1 MLANSIKKTHSIPD
15 ISFAFFVILGTSLGI
30 IFSSGFYSNWFFIAY
45 AIIYQTFFFFWL
57 EKNLIDKKLRRNIF
71 YFALRLQAQAF
82 AKTLLFWATVFI
94 ALLSLS
100 LSDNL
105 LTLPDS
111 INIETVPLLLIG
123 ILKFSIITS
132 TSVTFWKA
140 HTLSSKDGNWVSFVT
155 SDFTQ
160 ESISITA
167 SKALLLN
174 RLEHYLNALNDKEI
188 PNFTRFY
195 FETNT
200 QVRKP
205 ATRELHQFQ
214 LTWLF
219 CPVMVQISLHSN
231 GITSTEI
238 MLSYQTKNALLRFN
252 FFPNPVDI
260 QSLRKYLQTY
270 VIRPIQ
276 DELSLNEAV
285 SKQNE
290 LRRNAI
296 EMQLR
301 TLQAQIEPHF
311 LFNTLANL
319 RQMYRTSHDAGEDM
333 LNHLINYFRS
343 AMEELRSESS
353 TVAQEMD
360 LVLHYLAIMKIR
372 MGERL
377 SYSFIIG
384 DSLGDAEFPPAMLIS
399 LVENAIKHGLHNTEN
414 GKLIIS
420 AQYEND
426 RLKVTV
432 EDNGAGFSS
441 VEGTGVGLSNIRQRL
456 EGMYGNNAWLEV
468 GALNSGGFMSSIII
482 PLRSPIPKHAFA

>member
-1 MLANSIKKTHSIPD
+1 MLAKSIKKTHSIPD
-15 ISFAFFVILGTSLGI
+15 ASFAFVVILGTSLGI
-30 IFSSGFYSNWFFIAY
+30 IFSTGFYSNWFFIAY
-45 AIIYQTFFFFWL
+45 AIMYQTVFFFWL
-57 EKNLIDKKLRRNIF
+57 EKNLINKKLRGNISS
-71 YFALRLQAQAF
+71 FALRLQAQAF
-82 AKTLLFWATVFI
+82 AKTLLFWATLFI
-94 ALLSLS
+94 ALLLHS

-132 TSVTFWKA
+132 TSLTFWQA
-140 HTLSSKDGNWVSFVT
+140 HTLSSKDENWVSFVT
-155 SDFTQ
+155 ADFTQ
-160 ESISITA
+160 ECISIPA
-167 SKALLLN
+167 GKPHLSN
-174 RLEHYLNALNDKEI
+174 RLEHYLNVLNDKEI
-188 PNFTRFY
+188 PKFSRFY

-200 QVRKP
+200 KVRQHV
-205 ATRELHQFQ
+205 AGDRHQFQ

-219 CPVMVQISLHSN
+219 CPVSVQISLHSA

-238 MLSYQTKNALLRFN
+238 ILTYQIKNVFLRFS

-260 QSLRKYLQTY
+260 QSLRTYLKTY
-270 VIRPIQ
+270 VLRPIQ
-276 DELSLNEAV
+276 DELSLNEAI

-333 LNHLINYFRS
+333 LNHLISYFRS
-343 AMEELRSESS
+343 AMEELRSETS

-399 LVENAIKHGLHNTEN
+399 LVENAIKHGLHSKED
-414 GKLIIS
+414 GKLTIS
-420 AQYEND
+420 AQHENEQ
-426 RLKVTV
+426 LKVTV

-456 EGMYGNNAWLEV
+456 EGIYGKRAWLEV

-482 PLRSPIPKHAFA
+482 PLKSFN